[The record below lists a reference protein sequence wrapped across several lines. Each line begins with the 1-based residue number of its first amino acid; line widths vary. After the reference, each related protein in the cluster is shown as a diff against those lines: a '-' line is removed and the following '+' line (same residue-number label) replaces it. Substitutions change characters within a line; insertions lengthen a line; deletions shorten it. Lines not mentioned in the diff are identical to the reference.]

1 MFIKDKYK
9 NDLAQQFAMI
19 TFYCA
24 YTQKYFQMMKEGVGK

>member
-24 YTQKYFQMMKEGVGK
+24 YTKVVKFLKIEVF